1 MGDGGALDAPPLDE
15 EPLVAGVAKDF
26 FAALKAREAVKP
38 EIGTMHATGK
48 AGVGASGVGIAA
60 GLDVNRSQRATGM
73 GGGAVSHDQNQDGTG
88 QWACHRC
95 GKKNGR
101 NTGQCQGCRALKR
114 MNNYL

>member
-1 MGDGGALDAPPLDE
+1 
-15 EPLVAGVAKDF
+15 
-26 FAALKAREAVKP
+26 
-38 EIGTMHATGK
+38 MHATGK

-88 QWACHRC
+88 MWTCHRC

-101 NTGQCQGCRALKR
+101 SVTQCGGCRALRR
-114 MNNYL
+114 MNNYI